1 MLKVRSTLKNLVS
14 GTKVYFHS
22 VPTSASKE
30 RLHKTSRQTG
40 TRRTSAFCWSSL
52 CDFFIY
58 GPNGKVFKTT
68 LRNGNEGRGRWWK
81 RYASGW
87 RISKPILCC
96 TTRRAAIARIARIA
110 SSDARRIDCPQSFGS
125 TRSWCMCKEESL
137 DVRSSKAPYV
147 MDVWKPGYG
156 YGSCEGILK
165 MHVECKR
172 YT

>member
-1 MLKVRSTLKNLVS
+1 MKKIRFRLADQQADPVLHHK
-14 GTKVYFHS
+14 
-22 VPTSASKE
+22 AS
-30 RLHKTSRQTG
+30 
-40 TRRTSAFCWSSL
+40 CN
-52 CDFFIY
+52 C
-58 GPNGKVFKTT
+58 PN
-68 LRNGNEGRGRWWK
+68 
-81 RYASGW
+81 
-87 RISKPILCC
+87 CQ
-96 TTRRAAIARIARIA
+96 IA